1 MKKLLAAALAG
12 VAMIAAPAQAQ
23 DNDGK
28 VQVKV
33 LGTYVA
39 PDGEITDLRTDIV
52 GLPAGTQ
59 TEANENFV
67 PTLAIEYFVSPNI
80 SIETICC
87 VTQHDVD
94 AVSGLPGAEL
104 VSDAKL
110 IPATFT
116 AKYHFDV
123 GGAKPYLGAGATYF
137 WWIDVEPGAATIP
150 LGVTETTLSDEF
162 GFVLQAGIDVPI
174 NDSGL
179 GFTLDAKR
187 YFVDTTARWY
197 AGNTLAIETE
207 HKLDPW
213 VLSAGFAYRF

>member
-59 TEANENFV
+59 TEANDNFV
-67 PTLAIEYFVSPNI
+67 PTLAIEYFVSPNV

-87 VTQHDVD
+87 
-94 AVSGLPGAEL
+94 L
-104 VSDAKL
+104 
-110 IPATFT
+110 
-116 AKYHFDV
+116 
-123 GGAKPYLGAGATYF
+123 
-137 WWIDVEPGAATIP
+137 
-150 LGVTETTLSDEF
+150 
-162 GFVLQAGIDVPI
+162 
-174 NDSGL
+174 
-179 GFTLDAKR
+179 R
-187 YFVDTTARWY
+187 
-197 AGNTLAIETE
+197 
-207 HKLDPW
+207 
-213 VLSAGFAYRF
+213 